1 MFGPGVGKKIEEI
14 TPEYLGTLKKHVW
27 KGNVREL
34 RNVIERSMIIADGA
48 VLTVSDLPFDIQQA
62 VLESEGGKGYSEFDL
77 AQVEKAHI
85 RKVLQY
91 TGGNK
96 TEAAR
101 LMHIGL
107 TTLYRKIEEYGIR

>member
-48 VLTVSDLPFDIQQA
+48 VLTVSDLPFDIQQSVWKVKA
-62 VLESEGGKGYSEFDL
+62 EKDTLNSTWPRWKKHIYGKYCNIPE
-77 AQVEKAHI
+77 ET
-85 RKVLQY
+85 RP
-91 TGGNK
+91 
-96 TEAAR
+96 R
-101 LMHIGL
+101 LPV
-107 TTLYRKIEEYGIR
+107 